1 MRQPMAVQSKS
12 WLVLYLILFED
23 HQRGELP

>member
-1 MRQPMAVQSKS
+1 MRQPMVDQSES

>member
-1 MRQPMAVQSKS
+1 MRQPMAVQSES
-12 WLVLYLILFED
+12 LLVLYLILFED